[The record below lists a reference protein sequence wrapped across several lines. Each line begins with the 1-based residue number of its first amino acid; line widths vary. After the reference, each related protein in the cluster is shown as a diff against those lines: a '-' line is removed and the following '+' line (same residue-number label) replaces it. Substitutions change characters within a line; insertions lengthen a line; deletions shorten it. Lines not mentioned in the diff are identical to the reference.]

1 MGPRVGHVVVV
12 ESEGRDGHP
21 QVVRGRRRY
30 RRPLLRVRLP
40 RRLITG
46 GRFLI
51 RLLRGLLVDL
61 VLLGRGL
68 LVLLLPADS
77 LRGIGPAHRRRPL
90 HSSLVYATGGDRL
103 LVRGAHPTQ
112 QHHTEDHEGKRQEQE
127 EGGPSASLPLRRT
140 KHARDFSST
149 FRKAIE

>member
-12 ESEGRDGHP
+12 ESERRDGHP
-21 QVVRGRRRY
+21 KVVRGRRRY

-46 GRFLI
+46 GCFLI

-68 LVLLLPADS
+68 LVLLSPADS

-90 HSSLVYATGGDRL
+90 HNITPKTTRASDKSRKKAAHRRRL
-103 LVRGAHPTQ
+103 LN
-112 QHHTEDHEGKRQEQE
+112 
-127 EGGPSASLPLRRT
+127 LRRS
-140 KHARDFSST
+140 DLLPMCPLCSSHL
-149 FRKAIE
+149 RKSCT